1 MMASLRKQPK
11 GESWQLRVN
20 LRKKPI
26 VLSLSNLTEAQAER
40 WKLFVQA
47 IADRVELGKPL
58 DRTILEWLSSLS
70 SEQRKKLSDKGLIDP
85 DEEEQ
90 PNSKEILLK
99 DYLEEYFSSRKLD
112 VKGSTWIFYQ
122 HTRKRLEE
130 YFPGRSIQSI
140 TSIEAKQFRKW
151 LEDSNKR
158 DKPKEGKPAKSL
170 AINTIKRRT
179 GLCRQIFKQAIEDG
193 LIARNPFAG
202 MSTSVRSNKERKHYV
217 DLGTFAKVLEKAPN
231 ARWRSLLVLA
241 RLAAFRIPSE
251 AQGLKWEHIAWEAK
265 RISIVGSS
273 KTEHHADRQVRIVP
287 MFPEIEKEL
296 LKLHI
301 EAKDGAEYVFP
312 ELRADTNLRTTLVK
326 IIRRAGVK
334 AWPKLWQ
341 NLRSSAATDF
351 ARSVPSHIAAA
362 ICGHTE
368 EVAQEHYW
376 TVEDSDLDNVI
387 EKLTPDLSQK
397 LAIKLAIGDVFCGPE
412 SSLGV
417 STPME
422 GETKKAQEIPGF
434 VALCQILSSGGF
446 TLRMGEE
453 GSEFLRIS
461 QGNSDLPRELAI
473 KLANFDIQGLWESMK
488 DEDKIAVL
496 LFVDRLIHPKRED
509 APKGS

>member
-158 DKPKEGKPAKSL
+158 DKHDQATDGALSSDIQAGDRGRLDRKESLRWDVNFGTVQQGAEALRRSRDVRQGPREGSQRSL
-170 AINTIKRRT
+170 AISF
-179 GLCRQIFKQAIEDG
+179 GSG
-193 LIARNPFAG
+193 
-202 MSTSVRSNKERKHYV
+202 
-217 DLGTFAKVLEKAPN
+217 KA
-231 ARWRSLLVLA
+231 S
-241 RLAAFRIPSE
+241 
-251 AQGLKWEHIAWEAK
+251 G
-265 RISIVGSS
+265 
-273 KTEHHADRQVRIVP
+273 
-287 MFPEIEKEL
+287 FP
-296 LKLHI
+296 H
-301 EAKDGAEYVFP
+301 
-312 ELRADTNLRTTLVK
+312 
-326 IIRRAGVK
+326 
-334 AWPKLWQ
+334 
-341 NLRSSAATDF
+341 S
-351 ARSVPSHIAAA
+351 
-362 ICGHTE
+362 
-368 EVAQEHYW
+368 
-376 TVEDSDLDNVI
+376 
-387 EKLTPDLSQK
+387 
-397 LAIKLAIGDVFCGPE
+397 
-412 SSLGV
+412 
-417 STPME
+417 
-422 GETKKAQEIPGF
+422 
-434 VALCQILSSGGF
+434 
-446 TLRMGEE
+446 
-453 GSEFLRIS
+453 
-461 QGNSDLPRELAI
+461 
-473 KLANFDIQGLWESMK
+473 
-488 DEDKIAVL
+488 
-496 LFVDRLIHPKRED
+496 
-509 APKGS
+509 

>member
-1 MMASLRKQPK
+1 MMATLRKQPK
-11 GESWQLRVN
+11 GDSWQLRVY
-20 LRKKPI
+20 LRKERI
-26 VLSLSNLTEAQAER
+26 TLSLADLTEAQAER

-70 SEQRKKLSDKGLIDP
+70 KEQRKKMSDKGLIEA

-90 PNSKEILLK
+90 PKPKEILLK
-99 DYLEEYFSSRKLD
+99 DYLEEYFSSRRLD
-112 VKGSTWIFYQ
+112 VKTSTWIFYQ

-130 YFPGRSIQSI
+130 YFPGRSLQSI

-217 DLGTFAKVLEKAPN
+217 DLETFAKVLEKAPN
-231 ARWRSLLVLA
+231 ATWRSLLVLA

-273 KTEHHADRQVRIVP
+273 KTEHHAKRQVRIVP
-287 MFPEIEKEL
+287 LFPEIEREL
-296 LKLHI
+296 LKLHL
-301 EAKDGAEYVFP
+301 EAKEKAEYVFP
-312 ELRADTNLRTTLVK
+312 ELRADTNLRTALEK

-351 ARSVPSHIAAA
+351 ARSIPSHIAAS

-368 EVAQEHYW
+368 EIAKEHYW

-387 EKLTPDLSQK
+387 DKLTPDLSQK
-397 LAIKLAIGDVFCGPE
+397 LAPKLALSDVSCGPE

-417 STPME
+417 STPKE
-422 GETKKAQEIPGF
+422 GKTKKAQEIPGF
-434 VALCQILSSGGF
+434 VAICHLLSSGGF

-453 GSEFLRIS
+453 GAECPRKT
-461 QGNSDLPRELAI
+461 QGKPG
-473 KLANFDIQGLWESMK
+473 F
-488 DEDKIAVL
+488 
-496 LFVDRLIHPKRED
+496 
-509 APKGS
+509 

>member
-1 MMASLRKQPK
+1 MATLRKQPK
-11 GESWQLRVN
+11 GDSWQLRVY
-20 LRKKPI
+20 LRKERI
-26 VLSLSNLTEAQAER
+26 TLSLADLTEAQAER

-70 SEQRKKLSDKGLIDP
+70 KEQRKKMSDKGLIEA

-90 PNSKEILLK
+90 PKPKEILLK
-99 DYLEEYFSSRKLD
+99 DYLEEYFSSRRLD
-112 VKGSTWIFYQ
+112 VKTSTWIFYQ

-130 YFPGRSIQSI
+130 YFPGRSLQSI
-140 TSIEAKQFRKW
+140 TAIEAKQFRKW

-217 DLGTFAKVLEKAPN
+217 DLETFAKVLEKAPN
-231 ARWRSLLVLA
+231 ATWRSLLVLA

-273 KTEHHADRQVRIVP
+273 KTEHHAKRQVRIVP
-287 MFPEIEKEL
+287 LFPEIEREL
-296 LKLHI
+296 LKLHL
-301 EAKDGAEYVFP
+301 EAKEKAEYVFP
-312 ELRADTNLRTTLVK
+312 ELRADTNLRTALEK

-351 ARSVPSHIAAA
+351 ARSIPSHLAGS

-368 EVAQEHYW
+368 EIAKEHYW

-387 EKLTPDLSQK
+387 DKLTPDLSQK
-397 LAIKLAIGDVFCGPE
+397 LAPKLALSDVSCGPE

-417 STPME
+417 STPKE
-422 GETKKAQEIPGF
+422 GKTKKAQEIPGF
-434 VALCQILSSGGF
+434 SCFI
-446 TLRMGEE
+446 
-453 GSEFLRIS
+453 
-461 QGNSDLPRELAI
+461 
-473 KLANFDIQGLWESMK
+473 
-488 DEDKIAVL
+488 VL
-496 LFVDRLIHPKRED
+496 
-509 APKGS
+509 GC

>member
-1 MMASLRKQPK
+1 MASLRKQPK

-47 IADRVELGKPL
+47 IADRVELEKPL
-58 DRTILEWLSSLS
+58 DRKILEWLSSLS
-70 SEQRKKLSDKGLIDP
+70 KEQRKKLSDKGLIES

-90 PNSKEILLK
+90 PKSKEILLK
-99 DYLEEYFSSRKLD
+99 DYLEEYFSSRRLD
-112 VKGSTWIFYQ
+112 VKTSTWIFYQ

-130 YFPGRSIQSI
+130 YFPGRSLQSI
-140 TSIEAKQFRKW
+140 TAIEAKQFRKW

-217 DLGTFAKVLEKAPN
+217 DLETFAKVLEKAPN
-231 ARWRSLLVLA
+231 ATWRSLLVLA

-273 KTEHHADRQVRIVP
+273 KTEHHAKRQVRIVP
-287 MFPEIEKEL
+287 LFPEIEREL
-296 LKLHI
+296 LKLHL
-301 EAKDGAEYVFP
+301 EAEEGAEYVFP
-312 ELRADTNLRTTLVK
+312 GLRADTNLRTTLVK
-326 IIRRAGVK
+326 IIRRAGLK
-334 AWPKLWQ
+334 TWPKLWQ

-351 ARSVPSHIAAA
+351 ARSIPSHIAAS

-368 EVAQEHYW
+368 EIAKEHYW

-387 EKLTPDLSQK
+387 DKLTPDLSQK
-397 LAIKLAIGDVFCGPE
+397 LAIKLAIDDVSCGPK

-417 STPME
+417 STPKDD
-422 GETKKAQEIPGF
+422 ETRKAQEIPGF
-434 VALCQILSSGGF
+434 VSLCRLLTSRGF
-446 TLRMGEE
+446 SLAMGDIGLEPTTSTMSTLR
-453 GSEFLRIS
+453 SNQLS
-461 QGNSDLPRELAI
+461 
-473 KLANFDIQGLWESMK
+473 
-488 DEDKIAVL
+488 
-496 LFVDRLIHPKRED
+496 
-509 APKGS
+509 